1 MQRKLHTGVQVKFL
15 TNVFRQEE
23 TNDMTTDE
31 TALEEVRERFSQDRF
46 ATVNGAVIEAVG
58 EGYAKCSIILNETH
72 RMGGAIFTLA
82 DFAFAVASNWNK
94 AASVSLSA
102 SISFL
107 GGAKGAKLIAEA
119 VKLKEGR
126 KTCYYEVTVCDELGN
141 QVAHMTSNGYCLDR
155 N

>member
-1 MQRKLHTGVQVKFL
+1 MQETKDRKIDSTV
-15 TNVFRQEE
+15 
-23 TNDMTTDE
+23 TTLD
-31 TALEEVRERFSQDRF
+31 EVRQRFAHDRF
-46 ATVNGAVIEAVG
+46 ATVNGAVIEAVD
-58 EGYAKCSIILNETH
+58 EGYARCSMQLNDTH
-72 RMGGAIFTLA
+72 RNALGAVMGGAIFTLA

>member
-1 MQRKLHTGVQVKFL
+1 
-15 TNVFRQEE
+15 
-23 TNDMTTDE
+23 MTTDE

-46 ATVNGAVIEAVG
+46 ATVNGAVIEAVE

-72 RMGGAIFTLA
+72 RNALGAVMGGAIFTLA

-126 KTCYYEVTVCDELGN
+126 KVPHH
-141 QVAHMTSNGYCLDR
+141 AAPPR
-155 N
+155 